1 MKDTVYITGHKNPD
15 TDSICSALAYANLK
29 NRLGDSK
36 AIPIRLGHVNQE
48 SQFVLD
54 YFGLKAPAYKESMK
68 LQIKDIDY
76 DNSYNVDENLPI
88 RNAWS
93 IIQEN
98 KLNSLFVVDGKERLI
113 GIASL
118 SNLTH
123 SYMEV
128 WDDKIIGRTHTPV
141 ENIIDILAAKM
152 KVEPEKP
159 RAFTGKMMVFAMNE
173 KGSPQNDLVG
183 DGDLVITGNR
193 REAQEY
199 LIDRT
204 VSLII
209 LTNGSDISDD
219 LKERARKNH
228 ITVIS
233 TEYDTFMTARLLPM
247 AIPIANVMSTEDLV
261 YFSPDD
267 TVDTVREV
275 MGQTRFRSYPIV
287 DTRGRVLG
295 AISRYHLITDD
306 KKKLILVDHNERN
319 QSIDDIDY
327 AEIVEIIDHHRVANV
342 VTNAPLFFRAE
353 PLGSTATIIAKMFF
367 ESGIRPS
374 REIAGILCAAI
385 ISDTLLFRSPT
396 TTETDK
402 RILRRLTK
410 IADIDA
416 KDFAMKMFKAG
427 TSLKNKSP
435 EDLIDGDVKAFTIGD
450 DKIRVGQVMT
460 MNPEE
465 LDPIKNDLVKL
476 MEERMMSKGE
486 NTFVLVLTDIF
497 NEKSEL
503 LVVGN
508 YLEEIE
514 KVFGNKVKN
523 GTISA
528 PGVLSR
534 KKQVIPKITEA
545 IVNSHNN

>member
-29 NRLGDSK
+29 NRLGETD
-36 AIPIRLGHVNQE
+36 AIPIRLGHINQE
-48 SQFVLD
+48 TQFVLD
-54 YFGLKAPAYKESMK
+54 YFGMKAPIFKDSMK
-68 LQIKDIDY
+68 LQIKDINY
-76 DNSYNVDENLPI
+76 DNSYNVDESLPI
-88 RNAWS
+88 RHAWS

-98 KLNSLFVVDGKERLI
+98 KLNSLFVVDEREKLI
-113 GIASL
+113 GVASL

-128 WDDKIIGRTHTPV
+128 WDDKIIGRTHTSL
-141 ENIIDILAAKM
+141 ENIADVLSAK
-152 KVEPEKP
+152 VIVNPENP
-159 RAFTGKMMVFAMNE
+159 REFTGKMMVFAMNE
-173 KGSPQNDLVG
+173 KDSPQNDLIG

-199 LIDRT
+199 LLERN

-209 LTNGSDISDD
+209 LTNGSDISED
-219 LKERARKNH
+219 LKEMAKNNH
-228 ITVIS
+228 ITIIS

-247 AIPIANVMSTEDLV
+247 SIPIANVMSTENIV
-261 YFSPDD
+261 YFTPDD
-267 TVDTVREV
+267 TVDTVREL
-275 MGQTRFRSYPIV
+275 MGKTRFRSYPIL

-342 VTNAPLFFRAE
+342 VTNSPLFFRAE
-353 PLGSTATIIAKMFF
+353 PVGSTATIVAKMFF

-374 REIAGILCAAI
+374 KEIAGILSAAI

-402 RILRRLTK
+402 RILKRLTK
-410 IADIDA
+410 IADLDEE
-416 KDFAMKMFKAG
+416 DFAMKMFKAG

-435 EDLIDGDVKAFTIGD
+435 EDLIEGDVKTFTIGE

-465 LDPIKNDLVKL
+465 LEPIKEELEEL
-476 MEERMMSKGE
+476 MKEKIRSKGE

-497 NEKSEL
+497 NKKSEL

-508 YLEEIE
+508 YLSDIE
-514 KVFGNKVKN
+514 NVFGNKVKN